1 MSIHGLKEVIRNFQA
16 QSGLQGA
23 QRTFLLKRIIAASIG
38 YSSICPVGEVEA
50 AGDFFNSIVREPAEV
65 VVSAINEI
73 QWCEPTEVMSLA
85 REIWITRYNIVNS
98 PMFVIDFVK
107 FRDNMTVYE
116 GCDLSDKYN
125 AWVAPFSNVIQGIMR
140 GV

>member
-1 MSIHGLKEVIRNFQA
+1 MSIHGLREVIRNFQA
-16 QSGLQGA
+16 QSGLVGA
-23 QRTFLLKRIIAASIG
+23 QRSFILKRVIAASVG

-50 AGDFFNSIVREPAEV
+50 AGSYFNSVVRESAEEII
-65 VVSAINEI
+65 SAINEI
-73 QWCEPTEVMSLA
+73 QWCEPTEVMALA

-107 FRDNMTVYE
+107 FRDNMTVCE
-116 GCDLSDKYN
+116 GADLTDKYN
-125 AWVAPFSNVIQGIMR
+125 AWIGPFSKVIQGIMR